1 MRNVS
6 VLIDGVELM
15 HDKAFKVCFVSP
27 LYAPQRASPPC
38 FSVRSEH
45 GSTENKVK
53 VVTLW
58 CWLRDRSPSS
68 LIAMTTFPPPE

>member
-1 MRNVS
+1 MDAVVHPGCS
-6 VLIDGVELM
+6 EQVLLDWN
-15 HDKAFKVCFVSP
+15 P
-27 LYAPQRASPPC
+27 WPRASPPC

-45 GSTENKVK
+45 ESTENKVK

-68 LIAMTTFPPPE
+68 LIAMTTFPLPE